1 MILNTDNCDTYISVR
16 DLKKRFSIYVGYK
29 PEFGVFYVVRW
40 LYAIV
45 VDGAEWI
52 KVLSFVITFTL
63 TPIAL
68 SIDFAAL
75 LSVGILYV
83 AYKIAV
89 NVIKLIFKC
98 LSTLFSTIVSSYL
111 GTLLKLVAIAMF
123 AMSIYLKFDDIWY
136 GMNWLLSEGKI
147 LLYSVIS
154 GS

>member
-98 LSTLFSTIVSSYL
+98 LSTLFSTIVLSYL

-136 GMNWLLSEGKI
+136 DMNWLLSEGKI
-147 LLYSVIS
+147 LLYSIIS

>member
-1 MILNTDNCDTYISVR
+1 MTHTDNCDTYISVR
-16 DLKKRFSIYVGYK
+16 ELKKRFTIYAGYK
-29 PEFGVFYVVRW
+29 PDFGVFYIVRW

-45 VDGAEWI
+45 VDGSEWI
-52 KVLSFVITFTL
+52 KVVSFVITFTL

-75 LSVGILYV
+75 LSVGVLYV
-83 AYKIAV
+83 TYKIVV

-123 AMSIYLKFDDIWY
+123 AMSMYLKFDDIWY
-136 GMNWLLSEGKI
+136 GVNWLLSEGKI
-147 LLYSVIS
+147 FIYSVIS

>member
-16 DLKKRFSIYVGYK
+16 ELKKRFSIYVGYK
-29 PEFGVFYVVRW
+29 PDFGVFYIVRW

-45 VDGAEWI
+45 VDGSEWI
-52 KVLSFVITFTL
+52 KVVSFVITFTL

-68 SIDFAAL
+68 SIDLAAL
-75 LSVGILYV
+75 LSVGVLYI
-83 AYKIAV
+83 AYKIVV

-123 AMSIYLKFDDIWY
+123 AMSMYLKFDDIWY
-136 GMNWLLSEGKI
+136 GVNWLLSEGKI
-147 LLYSVIS
+147 FIYSVIS